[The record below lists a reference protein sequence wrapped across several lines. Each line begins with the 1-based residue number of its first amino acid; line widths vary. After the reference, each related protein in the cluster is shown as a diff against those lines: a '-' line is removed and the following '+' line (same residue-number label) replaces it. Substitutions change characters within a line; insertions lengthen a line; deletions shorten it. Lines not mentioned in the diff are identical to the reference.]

1 MIDKQELIALRDV
14 KILKILKQLIA
25 ANSTFNEFMEIDR
38 KKLLIRVQNGEG
50 LFEISGFSDISTLEM
65 FIILRD
71 YVERDNE
78 FNLVTGKK
86 EKLQWRRLKKGWKN
100 D

>member
-1 MIDKQELIALRDV
+1 
-14 KILKILKQLIA
+14 
-25 ANSTFNEFMEIDR
+25 
-38 KKLLIRVQNGEG
+38 VQNGES

-65 FIILRD
+65 FITFGD

-78 FNLVTGKK
+78 FNLVTRKK
-86 EKLQWRRLKKGWKN
+86 EKLQWRELKKGWKN